1 MKKFIK
7 AILVLIAAAAV
18 VIMASSLYT
27 VKENEYAVVMQ
38 FGKITKVESEPGLK
52 IKVPFVQTR
61 TIVPKA
67 VQLYDIAPSDVIT
80 KDKKSMI
87 ADT

>member
-38 FGKITKVESEPGLK
+38 FGK
-52 IKVPFVQTR
+52 
-61 TIVPKA
+61 
-67 VQLYDIAPSDVIT
+67 
-80 KDKKSMI
+80 
-87 ADT
+87 